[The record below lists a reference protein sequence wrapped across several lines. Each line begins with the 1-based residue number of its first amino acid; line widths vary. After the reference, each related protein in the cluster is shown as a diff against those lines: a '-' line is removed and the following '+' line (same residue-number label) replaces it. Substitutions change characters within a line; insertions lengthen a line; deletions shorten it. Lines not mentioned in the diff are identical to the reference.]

1 MAPLSAGETVTTAV
15 HSLSLRSDSAPK
27 ASPAQSAQSAQSAQ
41 PRPKKLQWWSETEA
55 ARAGEV
61 YPYSH
66 FLPTFDA
73 QLKLQPLEPFT
84 HIDPGLKALQGSQP
98 RSFLEEAEVDDCTPR
113 FGSEV
118 SGVQLS
124 QLDARGRQQ
133 LALYVAQRGVVAF
146 RDQDF
151 LDKDPEWMLG
161 DWATFFGRPHIHPCS
176 GAPEGYPEFHLVYR
190 DAKAS
195 LNYEVDTRLT
205 SSTWHSDVTYEEQ
218 PPGLTL
224 LMLFDSPPSGGDT
237 GYCDMRAAYNHL
249 SPSFREYLETLSAF
263 HSGVEQAEFSRKGAR
278 GGIVKREP
286 VENVHPVVR
295 RHPVTGEKAL
305 FVNRQFTRRI
315 VGLKQEE
322 SDAILNLL
330 YSHVERSADIQT
342 RLRWRPRTVI
352 AWDNRQTCHTAIV
365 DFAAGGA
372 RRHGARIT
380 PQAERPTL

>member
-1 MAPLSAGETVTTAV
+1 MAPSATEPLTTAV
-15 HSLSLRSDSAPK
+15 HSLSLRPEADPVKQAPAATK
-27 ASPAQSAQSAQSAQ
+27 
-41 PRPKKLQWWSETEA
+41 PKKAQWWSETEDA
-55 ARAGEV
+55 KAGKP
-61 YPYSH
+61 YPYAH

-73 QLKLQPLEPFT
+73 HLKLPPLEPFE
-84 HIDPGLKALQGSQP
+84 HVDPGLAALNDPTP
-98 RSFLEEAEVDDCTPR
+98 RSFLDEADVDDLTPE
-113 FGSEV
+113 FGSDV
-118 SGVQLS
+118 SGIQLS
-124 QLDARGRQQ
+124 KLDTRGRQQ
-133 LALYVAQRGVVAF
+133 LARYVAERGVVAF

-151 LDKDPEWMLG
+151 IDQSPEWMLR
-161 DWATFFGRPHIHPCS
+161 DWCEFFGRPHIHPCS

-190 DAKAS
+190 DSKKV

-205 SSTWHSDVTYEEQ
+205 SSVWHSDVTYEEQ
-218 PPGLTL
+218 PPGLTVL
-224 LMLFDSPPSGGDT
+224 ALFDSPPSGGDT
-237 GYCDMRAAYNHL
+237 GYCDMVGAYKHL
-249 SPSFREYLETLSAF
+249 SPSFRAYLETLSAV
-263 HSGVEQAEFSRKGAR
+263 HSGVEQAEFSRKGNR

-286 VENVHPVVR
+286 VETVHPVVR

-330 YSHVERSADIQT
+330 YTHIEKSADVQT
-342 RLRWRPRTVI
+342 RLRWRPRTAVL
-352 AWDNRQTCHTAIV
+352 WDNRRCAHTAIV

>member
-1 MAPLSAGETVTTAV
+1 MAPSATETVTGAV
-15 HSLSLRSDSAPK
+15 RSLSLRSEPAPK
-27 ASPAQSAQSAQSAQ
+27 DALVQQQHPK
-41 PRPKKLQWWSETEA
+41 KKLQWWSESDAAKSGEA
-55 ARAGEV
+55 
-61 YPYSH
+61 YPYSR

-73 QLKLQPLEPFT
+73 HLKLPPLEAFE
-84 HIDPGLKALQGSQP
+84 HVDPGLKALDDPEP
-98 RSFLEEAEVDDCTPR
+98 RSFLNGAEVDELTPEL
-113 FGSEV
+113 GSEV
-118 SGVQLS
+118 TGVQLS
-124 QLDARGRQQ
+124 QLDTRGRQQ
-133 LALYVAQRGVVAF
+133 LARYVAERGVVAF

-151 LDKDPEWMLG
+151 LDKEPDWMLN
-161 DWATFFGRPHIHPCS
+161 DWCKFFGRPHIHPCS

-190 DAKAS
+190 DSKS
-195 LNYEVDTRLT
+195 TLNYEVDTRLT
-205 SSTWHSDVTYEEQ
+205 STVWHSDVTYEEQ

-237 GYCDMRAAYNHL
+237 GYADMRAAYKHL
-249 SPSFREYLETLSAF
+249 SPSFREYLETLSAV
-263 HSGVEQAEFSRKGAR
+263 HSGIEQANYSRAGNR

-286 VENVHPVVR
+286 VENVHPLVR

-330 YSHVERSADIQT
+330 YSHIERSSDIQT
-342 RLRWRPRTVI
+342 RLRWRPRSVI
-352 AWDNRQTCHTAIV
+352 AWDNRLVCHTAIV

-380 PQAERPTL
+380 PQAERPSL